1 MYKYRITVFTPT
13 FNRAY
18 ILEKLY
24 SSLKGQSF
32 MNFEWLVVDDGS
44 SDNTEQLISEWKREE
59 CFPIRYYKTE
69 NGGKHRAINRGLKYA
84 DGELFFTMDS
94 DDELTPDALEKID
107 IWFKSIESDHTLC
120 GIVAN
125 KGITAT
131 ETPNPI
137 FKDKYLDKTW
147 LETYYYR
154 ENNELTLSGERAI
167 ILYTDIHKKY
177 AFPEFPG
184 EKFLTEAVV
193 YNRIARDGYKLRF
206 FNDIIWI
213 YEYQDDGLTKAGSA
227 NFIKNPKGYGLWVKE
242 TAQICKYPFP
252 KRIATYYSFMRDLKD
267 IYSLNEIA
275 QYLDINS
282 IAIRFLYGIHLLKTQ
297 LRR

>member
-24 SSLKGQSF
+24 SSLKRQSF
-32 MNFEWLVVDDGS
+32 RNFEWLVVDDGS
-44 SDNTEQLISEWKREE
+44 SDNTEQLFNEWKKEAW
-59 CFPIRYYKTE
+59 FPIRYYKTE
-69 NGGKHRAINRGLKYA
+69 NGGKHRAINRGLEYA

-94 DDELTPDALEKID
+94 DDELTTDALEKID
-107 IWFKSIESDHTLC
+107 IWFKSIECDHTLC

-125 KGITAT
+125 RGITAT

-137 FKDKYLDKTW
+137 FKDSYLDKTW

-154 ENNELTLSGERAI
+154 ENNELKLSGERAI
-167 ILYTDIHKKY
+167 IFYTDVHKKY
-177 AFPEFPG
+177 TFPEFPG

-213 YEYQDDGLTKAGSA
+213 YEYQDDGLTKAGNA
-227 NFIKNPKGYGLWVKE
+227 NFIKNPNGYGLWVKE
-242 TAQICKYPFP
+242 MAQICKYPFL
-252 KRIATYYSFMRDLKD
+252 KRIATYYSFMCDLKD
-267 IYSLNEIA
+267 MYSLNEIA
-275 QYLDINS
+275 KYLGIN
-282 IAIRFLYGIHLLKTQ
+282 IMTIRLLYGIHF
-297 LRR
+297 LRKRTRG

>member
-24 SSLKGQSF
+24 FSLKRQSF
-32 MNFEWLVVDDGS
+32 QNFEWLVVDDGS
-44 SDNTEQLISEWKREE
+44 SDNTEQLINEWKREA

-69 NGGKHRAINRGLKYA
+69 NGGKHRAINRGLEYA

-94 DDELTPDALEKID
+94 DDELTADAMTKID
-107 IWFKSIESDHTLC
+107 TWFKSIECDHTFC

-137 FKDKYLDKTW
+137 FKDQYLDKTW
-147 LETYYYR
+147 LETYSYR
-154 ENNELTLSGERAI
+154 ENGKLMLSGERAI
-167 ILYTDIHKKY
+167 IFYTDVHKKY
-177 AFPEFPG
+177 TFPEFPG

-213 YEYQDDGLTKAGSA
+213 YEYQDDGLTKAGSL

-242 TAQICKYPFP
+242 MAQICKYPFL
-252 KRIATYYSFMRDLKD
+252 KRIATYYSFMCDLMGM
-267 IYSLNEIA
+267 YSLNEIA
-275 QYLDINS
+275 QYLDVNIM
-282 IAIRFLYGIHLLKTQ
+282 AIRLLYGIHFLKKRT
-297 LRR
+297 RR

>member
-213 YEYQDDGLTKAGSA
+213 YGYQDDGLTKAGSA

-252 KRIATYYSFMRDLKD
+252 KRIATYYSFMCDLKD

>member
-24 SSLKGQSF
+24 SSLKKQSF
-32 MNFEWLVVDDGS
+32 RNFEWLVVDDGS
-44 SDNTEQLISEWKREE
+44 SDHTEQLINEWKREA

-69 NGGKHRAINRGLKYA
+69 NGGKHRAINRGLELA

-94 DDELTPDALEKID
+94 DDELTADALAKID
-107 IWFKSIESDHTLC
+107 TWFKSIECDHTLC

-125 KGITAT
+125 KGTTAT

-137 FKDKYLDKTW
+137 FKDQYLDKTW
-147 LETYYYR
+147 LETYSYR
-154 ENNELTLSGERAI
+154 ENDKLMLSGERAI
-167 ILYTDIHKKY
+167 ILYTDVHKRY
-177 AFPEFPG
+177 SFPEFPA

-206 FNDIIWI
+206 FNDIIWV
-213 YEYQDDGLTKAGSA
+213 YEYQDDGLTKAGNM
-227 NFIKNPKGYGLWVKE
+227 NFINNPKGYGLWVKE
-242 TAQICKYPFP
+242 MAQICKYPFL
-252 KRIATYYSFMRDLKD
+252 KRIATYYSFMCDLKD
-267 IYSLNEIA
+267 MYSLNEIA
-275 QYLDINS
+275 QYLDIN
-282 IAIRFLYGIHLLKTQ
+282 IMTIRLLYGIHFLKKRT
-297 LRR
+297 RR